1 MHVITDQNS
10 YQDQKISTQPEQR
23 IESVWRIY
31 ASANEASII
40 ASENGLAPVRRQ
52 AIVQTNVGSLL
63 IRPLGTN
70 FRQILIEIPTF

>member
-1 MHVITDQNS
+1 MHVITDQNL

-40 ASENGLAPVRRQ
+40 ASENGLAPVQ
-52 AIVQTNVGSLL
+52 NKCWIIVN
-63 IRPLGTN
+63 
-70 FRQILIEIPTF
+70 